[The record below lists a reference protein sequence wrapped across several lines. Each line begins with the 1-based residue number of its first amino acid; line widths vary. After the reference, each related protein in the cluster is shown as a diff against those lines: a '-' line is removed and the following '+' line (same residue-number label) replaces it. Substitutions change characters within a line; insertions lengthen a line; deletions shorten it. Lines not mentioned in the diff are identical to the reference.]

1 MLIRTFYKFADSSD
15 KSDKAV
21 SDKRV
26 NKSVVRVGSYILLVF
41 FIEVSCRAT
50 LFKMFIEIE
59 ETVCFIA
66 SFLYGKI
73 PRRVDSF
80 AEAVAN
86 GLVGRIYTR
95 SEPLKSY
102 SLVVNVDENKDNLIE
117 EAATSTFVS
126 PRELSELLPSNL
138 LLELREGSVH
148 AVNADT
154 GSVKCIYPAPGY
166 CNDGNRR
173 NGRRTNGRLT
183 DSRRRPCFR
192 VEFAYPK
199 GSERDERAV
208 AKPNF
213 EVERSEQIYSAQA
226 FAATR
231 FGSTKL
237 KTYQSSQCGD
247 NGYGHHPFTMPSVY
261 AYLRL
266 LVFLNAVACATVVH
280 GIEEDTNTQK
290 TEEYS
295 DDEKKRVHDGS
306 QGDRSSSGFVDDD
319 ELSDP
324 VNEKSDICI

>member
-1 MLIRTFYKFADSSD
+1 MITTLHISD
-15 KSDKAV
+15 EA
-21 SDKRV
+21 
-26 NKSVVRVGSYILLVF
+26 VGSNILLVF
-41 FIEVSCRAT
+41 FIEVSRIAP

-73 PRRVDSF
+73 PRSRVDSF

-86 GLVGRIYTR
+86 GLVSRIYIR

-117 EAATSTFVS
+117 EAASCAFIS
-126 PRELSELLPSNL
+126 PQELSELLPANL

-154 GSVKCIYPAPGY
+154 GNVKCIYPAPGSGS
-166 CNDGNRR
+166 DMHRR
-173 NGRRTNGRLT
+173 NGRRVSCKST
-183 DSRRRPCFR
+183 DARRRPCFR

-237 KTYQSSQCGD
+237 KTYQSSQCGE

-266 LVFLNAVACATVVH
+266 LVFLNAIACATMMQ
-280 GIEEDTNTQK
+280 GMEEDTDTHK
-290 TEEYS
+290 TGECS
-295 DDEKKRVHDGS
+295 DEEKKRLLEDA
-306 QGDRSSSGFVDDD
+306 QGDRASSGFVDDD
-319 ELSDP
+319 ELSDQA
-324 VNEKSDICI
+324 NEKPEMCC

>member
-1 MLIRTFYKFADSSD
+1 
-15 KSDKAV
+15 
-21 SDKRV
+21 
-26 NKSVVRVGSYILLVF
+26 
-41 FIEVSCRAT
+41 
-50 LFKMFIEIE
+50 MFIEIE

-73 PRRVDSF
+73 PRSRVDSF

-95 SEPLKSY
+95 TEPLKSY
-102 SLVVNVDENKDNLIE
+102 SLVVNVDDSKDNLIE
-117 EAATSTFVS
+117 EAATCAFVS
-126 PRELSELLPSNL
+126 PRELSELLPANL
-138 LLELREGSVH
+138 MLELREGSVH

-154 GSVKCIYPAPGY
+154 GSVKCIYPSPGSI
-166 CNDGNRR
+166 NDGTRR
-173 NGRRTNGRLT
+173 NGRRPSGRSV

-199 GSERDERAV
+199 GSEKDERAV

-266 LVFLNAVACATVVH
+266 LVFLNAVACATMVH
-280 GIEEDTNTQK
+280 GIEEDINTQK
-290 TEEYS
+290 SEEFS
-295 DDEKKRVHDGS
+295 DDEKKRLLDDA

-319 ELSDP
+319 DLSSDP
-324 VNEKSDICI
+324 ANEKSDVS

>member
-1 MLIRTFYKFADSSD
+1 MFTTSQSVDDHFE
-15 KSDKAV
+15 
-21 SDKRV
+21 KRSLGRSHRW
-26 NKSVVRVGSYILLVF
+26 KE
-41 FIEVSCRAT
+41 IE
-50 LFKMFIEIE
+50 KMFIEIE

-73 PRRVDSF
+73 PRSRVDSF

-86 GLVGRIYTR
+86 GLVDRIYTR

-117 EAATSTFVS
+117 EAASCAFIS
-126 PRELSELLPSNL
+126 LRELSKLLPANLLLELREGSVHEAASCAFISLRELSKLLPANL

-154 GSVKCIYPAPGY
+154 GNVKCIYPVPGY
-166 CNDGNRR
+166 CNEGNRR
-173 NGRRTNGRLT
+173 NGRRPASRAT

-247 NGYGHHPFTMPSVY
+247 NGYGHHPFTMP
-261 AYLRL
+261 L
-266 LVFLNAVACATVVH
+266 LVFLNVLACATMIQ
-280 GIEEDTNTQK
+280 GIEEGAETQK
-290 TEEYS
+290 SAESS
-295 DDEKKRVHDGS
+295 DDEKQSTKNRTPTAERRNDQAPPEES
-306 QGDRSSSGFVDDD
+306 KS
-319 ELSDP
+319 
-324 VNEKSDICI
+324 VNKH

>member
-1 MLIRTFYKFADSSD
+1 
-15 KSDKAV
+15 
-21 SDKRV
+21 
-26 NKSVVRVGSYILLVF
+26 
-41 FIEVSCRAT
+41 
-50 LFKMFIEIE
+50 MFIEIE

-73 PRRVDSF
+73 PRSRVDSF

-86 GLVGRIYTR
+86 GLVDRIYTR

-117 EAATSTFVS
+117 EVRQCRNNKTLCTTRTRDKCKFVDRWSVQAASCAFIS
-126 PRELSELLPSNL
+126 LRELSKLLPANL

-154 GSVKCIYPAPGY
+154 GNVKCIYPVPGY
-166 CNDGNRR
+166 CNEGNRR
-173 NGRRTNGRLT
+173 NGRRPASRAT

-247 NGYGHHPFTMPSVY
+247 NGYGHHPFTMP
-261 AYLRL
+261 L
-266 LVFLNAVACATVVH
+266 LVFLNVLACATMIQ
-280 GIEEDTNTQK
+280 GIEEGVETQK
-290 TEEYS
+290 SAESS
-295 DDEKKRVHDGS
+295 DDEKKGLLEETH
-306 QGDRSSSGFVDDD
+306 GDRASSGFVDDD
-319 ELSDP
+319 ELSDR
-324 VNEKSDICI
+324 

>member
-1 MLIRTFYKFADSSD
+1 PWFS
-15 KSDKAV
+15 AV
-21 SDKRV
+21 CKQHVQAASCA
-26 NKSVVRVGSYILLVF
+26 
-41 FIEVSCRAT
+41 FI
-50 LFKMFIEIE
+50 
-59 ETVCFIA
+59 
-66 SFLYGKI
+66 
-73 PRRVDSF
+73 
-80 AEAVAN
+80 
-86 GLVGRIYTR
+86 
-95 SEPLKSY
+95 
-102 SLVVNVDENKDNLIE
+102 
-117 EAATSTFVS
+117 S
-126 PRELSELLPSNL
+126 PQELSELLPANL
-138 LLELREGSVH
+138 LLELCEGSVH

-154 GSVKCIYPAPGY
+154 GNVKCIYPLPGC
-166 CNDGNRR
+166 CNEGNRR
-173 NGRRTNGRLT
+173 NSRRPGSRAT
-183 DSRRRPCFR
+183 DSRRRPSFR

-266 LVFLNAVACATVVH
+266 LVFLNAIACATMIQ

-290 TEEYS
+290 TGEVS
-295 DDEKKRVHDGS
+295 DDEKKRLLEDA
-306 QGDRSSSGFVDDD
+306 QGDRASSGFVDDD

-324 VNEKSDICI
+324 VNEKSDTSC

>member
-1 MLIRTFYKFADSSD
+1 
-15 KSDKAV
+15 
-21 SDKRV
+21 
-26 NKSVVRVGSYILLVF
+26 
-41 FIEVSCRAT
+41 
-50 LFKMFIEIE
+50 MFIEIE

-73 PRRVDSF
+73 PRSRVDSF

-86 GLVGRIYTR
+86 GLVDRIYTR

-117 EAATSTFVS
+117 ENTLAHANLRSVQAASCAFIS
-126 PRELSELLPSNL
+126 LRELSKLLPANL

-154 GSVKCIYPAPGY
+154 GNVKCIYPVPGY
-166 CNDGNRR
+166 CNEGNRR
-173 NGRRTNGRLT
+173 NGRRPASRAT

-266 LVFLNAVACATVVH
+266 LVFLNVLACATMIQ
-280 GIEEDTNTQK
+280 GIEEGAETQK
-290 TEEYS
+290 SAESS
-295 DDEKKRVHDGS
+295 DDEKKRLLEETH
-306 QGDRSSSGFVDDD
+306 GDRASSGFVDDD

-324 VNEKSDICI
+324 VNEKSDTYC